1 MCLAVCVTC
10 PICDMS
16 YSCMTG
22 LVLKRRCMRR
32 RRRSA
37 STTHERRGMVCSME
51 RVSEVIVK
59 MLLYL
64 LTIKNYFHDSTVCC
78 KMRYS
83 YARIEYG
90 MPQSHFC
97 VFNTLTLQCTA
108 ADFTIYGPPFFLLSF
123 VLLLTN
129 PRLSVKASQLCTR
142 LNGQ

>member
-1 MCLAVCVTC
+1 
-10 PICDMS
+10 
-16 YSCMTG
+16 
-22 LVLKRRCMRR
+22 
-32 RRRSA
+32 
-37 STTHERRGMVCSME
+37 ME

-90 MPQSHFC
+90 VPESHFC
-97 VFNTLTLQCTA
+97 VFNTPTLRCTVL
-108 ADFTIYGPPFFLLSF
+108 DFTIYGPPFLLLFF
-123 VLLLTN
+123 VLLSTK
-129 PRLSVKASQLCTR
+129 PRLSVTASQLCTR